1 MEEYETQL
9 AIIRYGNGKMK
20 SIHRSLFIKV
30 FLCVENVWMIL
41 WCCENVLCSQQQGF
55 VVF

>member
-1 MEEYETQL
+1 MLLDSSSLIGGGLLGQSD
-9 AIIRYGNGKMK
+9 G
-20 SIHRSLFIKV
+20 HRSLFIKV